1 MIYIKT
7 QGRPKQGRSSI
18 CLGSIGILGTY
29 PLIIAFSLILYKEA
43 FKTLESLITLKTRSL

>member
-18 CLGSIGILGTY
+18 CLSSIGILGTY